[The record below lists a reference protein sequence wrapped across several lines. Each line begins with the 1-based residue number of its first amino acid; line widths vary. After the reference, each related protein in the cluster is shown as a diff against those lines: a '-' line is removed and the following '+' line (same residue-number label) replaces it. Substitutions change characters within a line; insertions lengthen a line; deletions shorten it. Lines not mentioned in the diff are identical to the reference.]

1 MSDEPTQDNA
11 RTAATPPAADAS
23 AKAPWHPPTL
33 EEIDYSATEI
43 SGVGGVYDFTVYS
56 GSQ

>member
-1 MSDEPTQDNA
+1 MSDDPRQDDT
-11 RTAATPPAADAS
+11 RTGATDPAEAG

-33 EEIDYSATEI
+33 EELDYSATEI
-43 SGVGGVYDFTVYS
+43 SGAGGVYDFTVYS